1 MDQNFNLIIK
11 NNYYEVNIIN
21 SNLLY
26 LYKKIKN
33 KKIIDSVQS
42 SISQNM
48 KNITLRKFQPI
59 MTLPISLK
67 VKNPSKLRF

>member
-33 KKIIDSVQS
+33 KKNHRFS
-42 SISQNM
+42 SIIH
-48 KNITLRKFQPI
+48 ITEYEKY
-59 MTLPISLK
+59 
-67 VKNPSKLRF
+67 NP

>member
-11 NNYYEVNIIN
+11 NNYYEINIIN

-48 KNITLRKFQPI
+48 KNITLR
-59 MTLPISLK
+59 
-67 VKNPSKLRF
+67 